1 MILAKRSIK
10 LVYRLLLKLLFF
22 FSFIFVNVNI
32 FEFFNIYLIYE
43 MENIEKYLKL
53 CSENVL
59 IKNLNFKKAKDPRI
73 SIITPVYNKEKT
85 LPRYLRSIQ
94 NQLFNDIEI
103 IFVDDKSEDNSIKI
117 IEVLQ
122 KKDERIILIKNKK
135 RKGTLIS
142 RNRGVLKSKGEF
154 LLFVDPDDIISENI
168 LKYTYRFAKKYDYDL
183 TRFNIYIGNYEL
195 NLPEVVS
202 YLNDEPIFKP
212 YIYLYLFYGLGKL
225 LQLDY
230 YVTNKLIKK
239 NLFIR
244 ALNSI
249 NRYYL
254 KQFMVDCEDGLI
266 NFMLYKLGNSLY
278 FTRRIGYYYIKTKKS
293 ITSGSVDFKKRLK
306 SNFLYFR
313 FIFLSTKNN
322 NIEKRIANYIFRE
335 VNYYHPEIVNLLKKD
350 NKDFKLYN
358 KTINLFLKNEFISL
372 KSKKILKKMRKAI
385 NNLTISLL

>member
-10 LVYRLLLKLLFF
+10 LVYRLLFKLLFF
-22 FSFIFVNVNI
+22 FSFIYVNINI
-32 FEFFNIYLIYE
+32 FEFFNTYLIYE
-43 MENIEKYLKL
+43 MEKIEKYLKL
-53 CSENVL
+53 CSENIL
-59 IKNLNFKKAKDPRI
+59 IKNKNFKKTKDPWI

-85 LPRYLRSIQ
+85 IHRYLRSIQ
-94 NQLFNDIEI
+94 NQLFNSIEI
-103 IFVDDKSEDNSIKI
+103 IFIDDKSNDNSIKI
-117 IEVLQ
+117 IEELQ

-154 LLFVDPDDIISENI
+154 LLLVDPDDIISENI
-168 LKYTYRFAKKYDYDL
+168 LKYTYRLAKKYDYDL
-183 TRFNIYIGNYEL
+183 TRYNIYVGNYEL
-195 NLPEVVS
+195 NLPEVVG

-254 KQFMVDCEDGLI
+254 KQFMVDCEDGMI
-266 NFMLYKLGNSLY
+266 NFMLYKLSNSLY
-278 FTRRIGYYYIKTKKS
+278 FTKRIGYYYIKTKKS
-293 ITSGSVDFKKRLK
+293 ITSGLVDFKKRLK

-322 NIEKRIANYIFRE
+322 SIEKIIANYIFHE
-335 VNYYHPEIVNLLKKD
+335 VNYYHPEIINLLKED
-350 NKDFKLYN
+350 SKDFKLYKN
-358 KTINLFLKNEFISL
+358 TINLFIENEFISL
-372 KSKKILKKMRKAI
+372 NSKKILKNMRKAI